1 MKGVLLENDVDLVI
15 ERVVG
20 EQNLFRDP
28 RDEALQSWVC
38 ERFGN
43 RWPDEGVSLRHP
55 SDQGGCGLVVSRQ
68 GLVLHLVQ
76 LQRAVEVL
84 LRK

>member
-20 EQNLFRDP
+20 EQNFFRDP
-28 RDEALQSWVC
+28 RDEALQSWVR

-43 RWPDEGVSLRHP
+43 R
-55 SDQGGCGLVVSRQ
+55 
-68 GLVLHLVQ
+68 
-76 LQRAVEVL
+76 
-84 LRK
+84 